1 MKKISAYFILLL
13 TLLAASCAN
22 IQSPDGG
29 PYDETPPQV
38 VSTTPKQN
46 AVNTRTDR
54 ISLLFSETV
63 KLNNATEKVIIS
75 PPQLEQPELRTSG
88 RRITMTL
95 KDTLK
100 PNTTYTID
108 FGDAIEDNT
117 EGNPM
122 GNYAFVFSTGEKID
136 SMEVSGN
143 VLEASNL
150 EPIKGILVGLH
161 SDLNDSAFNKKPF
174 ERVARTDGRGH
185 FTIKGIAPGKYR
197 IYALEDAEN
206 DFIFAQKSEKIAFLK
221 DIIVPTSA
229 PATRN
234 DTAWIDSTHI
244 DSIRQVAYTRYMP
257 DDIILRAFEE
267 SNEARHLIKADR
279 ANATHFSLYFTGP
292 SPQPPRIKG
301 LNFNEE
307 GAFLEERSAGNDTL
321 TYWLQSMDLVRQDT
335 LEMALTYLETDD
347 STDVLV
353 ERTDTLELV
362 SKTPYS
368 KIEENLE
375 KEVEQWNKQRER
387 ALKRNARFNT
397 ARPQRRMRARY
408 QGQTSLNP
416 NENLSFTFDEPIA
429 TIDSSRIHLMLH
441 IDSLYKDCPFILQR
455 DSASLLRYTLYGE
468 WRPGQEYKLLIDT
481 AALRSIY
488 GLPNVKIEMDFTIP
502 RTESYASL
510 FIHLS
515 NVDEGDVYV
524 QLLNK
529 SDNVVRQAKAKDGNA
544 DFFFLKAGTYY
555 LRLYVD
561 QNRNGKWD
569 TGLYSA
575 GLQPEPV
582 YYYPSSI
589 QLKANWDIEQGWNVR
604 ETLLT
609 RQKPEQI
616 TKQKPD
622 KAKTIQKR
630 NAERE
635 RRKNK

>member
-1 MKKISAYFILLL
+1 
-13 TLLAASCAN
+13 
-22 IQSPDGG
+22 
-29 PYDETPPQV
+29 
-38 VSTTPKQN
+38 
-46 AVNTRTDR
+46 
-54 ISLLFSETV
+54 
-63 KLNNATEKVIIS
+63 
-75 PPQLEQPELRTSG
+75 
-88 RRITMTL
+88 
-95 KDTLK
+95 
-100 PNTTYTID
+100 
-108 FGDAIEDNT
+108 
-117 EGNPM
+117 
-122 GNYAFVFSTGEKID
+122 
-136 SMEVSGN
+136 
-143 VLEASNL
+143 
-150 EPIKGILVGLH
+150 
-161 SDLNDSAFNKKPF
+161 
-174 ERVARTDGRGH
+174 
-185 FTIKGIAPGKYR
+185 
-197 IYALEDAEN
+197 
-206 DFIFAQKSEKIAFLK
+206 
-221 DIIVPTSA
+221 
-229 PATRN
+229 
-234 DTAWIDSTHI
+234 
-244 DSIRQVAYTRYMP
+244 
-257 DDIILRAFEE
+257 
-267 SNEARHLIKADR
+267 
-279 ANATHFSLYFTGP
+279 
-292 SPQPPRIKG
+292 
-301 LNFNEE
+301 
-307 GAFLEERSAGNDTL
+307 
-321 TYWLQSMDLVRQDT
+321 
-335 LEMALTYLETDD
+335 
-347 STDVLV
+347 
-353 ERTDTLELV
+353 
-362 SKTPYS
+362 
-368 KIEENLE
+368 
-375 KEVEQWNKQRER
+375 
-387 ALKRNARFNT
+387 
-397 ARPQRRMRARY
+397 MRARY

-416 NENLSFTFDEPIA
+416 NDNLSFTFDEPIA
-429 TIDSSRIHLMLH
+429 AIDSSRIHLMLH
-441 IDSLYKDCPFILQR
+441 IDSLYEERPFILQR
-455 DSASLLRYTLYGE
+455 DSTSLLRYTLYGE

-582 YYYPSSI
+582 YYYPSAI